1 MFELLPQVAEL
12 CTVTWICYF
21 AIDGYP
27 IPPEWLNWLGF
38 ADIPVVFSRW
48 AQRLVAESIGTE
60 PALIYHGVDTNL
72 FAPAD
77 KSGAKT
83 ALGIQPDAFV
93 VGCVAVNQQ
102 RKNLPAL
109 LKAFAHFA
117 REKPNAVLYL
127 HTKPVGTWDLPAL
140 SRQYGIA
147 NKITITQ
154 IPSGEPGLS
163 DSAMAN
169 LYNAF
174 DIFCLPTMAEGFGL
188 PVLEAQACGVPALVT
203 DCSACS
209 ELVAN
214 PVQLL
219 SVRATLAMSRGLE
232 QAVVDHLELASKLDY
247 FYHRP
252 QDLPLRGMQCRRFA
266 ERFDWSVILPQFL
279 RLIES
284 TAQKPKEASLRFFVA

>member
-1 MFELLPQVAEL
+1 
-12 CTVTWICYF
+12 
-21 AIDGYP
+21 
-27 IPPEWLNWLGF
+27 
-38 ADIPVVFSRW
+38 
-48 AQRLVAESIGTE
+48 
-60 PALIYHGVDTNL
+60 
-72 FAPAD
+72 
-77 KSGAKT
+77 
-83 ALGIQPDAFV
+83 
-93 VGCVAVNQQ
+93 
-102 RKNLPAL
+102 
-109 LKAFAHFA
+109 
-117 REKPNAVLYL
+117 
-127 HTKPVGTWDLPAL
+127 
-140 SRQYGIA
+140 
-147 NKITITQ
+147 
-154 IPSGEPGLS
+154 
-163 DSAMAN
+163 MAN

-252 QDLPLRGMQCRRFA
+252 QDLPLLGMQCRRFA